1 MMAKVNAL
9 REIQSAAREELRLSK
24 IPLFFAGRVL
34 RPILAHLP
42 HELRGVR
49 ASAGEYAKF

>member
-1 MMAKVNAL
+1 MAKVNAL

-24 IPLFFAGRVL
+24 IPLFFAGRAL

-42 HELRGVR
+42 HELCGVC

>member
-24 IPLFFAGRVL
+24 IPLFFAGRAL

-42 HELRGVR
+42 HELCGVC

>member
-1 MMAKVNAL
+1 MMAKVNVM
-9 REIQSAAREELRLSK
+9 RELQSATGEELCLSK

-42 HELRGVR
+42 HELCGVC